1 MIGRIKGRVQD
12 DKSCDGIHLAEVK
25 NSTGGCG
32 MSLVLVDYGLC
43 GDYWID
49 APAGES
55 TVTAT
60 AAGYTD
66 EIIHNVTVHGGGIT
80 IVDFAM
86 NKLISN

>member
-1 MIGRIKGRVQD
+1 MSTGLIKGRVQD
-12 DKSCDGIHLAEVK
+12 DKSCYGIHLAEVK

-32 MSLVLVDYGLC
+32 MSLVLVGYGLC

-66 EIIHNVTVHGGGIT
+66 EIIHNVTVRRGKVT
-80 IVDFAM
+80 WVNFTM
-86 NKLISN
+86 RRE